1 MNSIIME
8 LCISIISMFLDIDIK
23 NIKKGLDKKTN
34 NKESLEI
41 TESIDTVSRK
51 LEESKLIIENALLEM
66 NNQKKLFEQ
75 MKKEAEISQQVASM
89 NKEQVSAFNELL
101 ENTLTKQ
108 DKKSFPKT
116 FLWNLFFCILSAILG
131 FLLGKFL

>member
-34 NKESLEI
+34 NKENLEI
-41 TESIDTVSRK
+41 TESIDTVSKK

-66 NNQKKLFEQ
+66 NNQKSFL
-75 MKKEAEISQQVASM
+75 
-89 NKEQVSAFNELL
+89 NK
-101 ENTLTKQ
+101 
-108 DKKSFPKT
+108 
-116 FLWNLFFCILSAILG
+116 
-131 FLLGKFL
+131 